1 MIRVTT
7 GTELLAGVSVSHSN
21 ASIEQIERV
30 AADSQR
36 AAVETLLDRPGV
48 SEAFVVQTCNR
59 AEAYVVTET
68 ESAGREAL
76 SAYLGGVDRAVV
88 EELDHEESLRHLMAV
103 ACGLESLV
111 LGEDQILGQ
120 LKDAY
125 EDARGIGAVGP
136 VLEDALL
143 KTMHVGERARTE
155 TAINE
160 GTLSLGSAAVRFAG
174 TKRDLEDATALVIG
188 AGEMARLAAEA
199 FDERIDRILVAN
211 RTIPNAERVATQLET
226 DASALGLDAL
236 DAALETADV
245 VVTATGSPDYVV
257 DTDDFED
264 IGETHVI
271 DIAQPRD
278 IPPTADELEGVS
290 VYDLDSIE
298 AVTDET
304 KAKRKRAARD
314 VEAMIDEEFDRLI
327 EQYKRKRADQVI
339 AAMYEGAERIKAREL
354 RTAISKLEAEKDVSE
369 AEREILE
376 ALADALVGQ
385 LLSAPT
391 ESLREAAENDDWSTI
406 RTALELFG
414 PAFELEP
421 SEPPATPDGPE
432 AISRALQERVP
443 PDVIDQLQTEDTAER

>member
-1 MIRVTT
+1 VTT
-7 GTELLAGVSVSHSN
+7 RTELVAGVSVSHSD
-21 ASIEQIERV
+21 ATVEQIERA

-36 AAVETLLDRPGV
+36 AAIEELLDRPDV
-48 SEAFVVQTCNR
+48 SEAFVLQTCNR

-68 ESAGREAL
+68 PDAGREAL
-76 SAYLGGVDRAVV
+76 SAYLGDVDPEIVRN
-88 EELDHEESLRHLMAV
+88 LDHEESFRHLMAV

-120 LKDAY
+120 LREAY
-125 EDARGIGAVGP
+125 EDARGVGAVGP
-136 VLEDALL
+136 VLDDAVL
-143 KTMHVGERARTE
+143 KALHVGERARSE

-160 GTLSLGSAAVRFAG
+160 GAVSLGSAAVRFADS
-174 TKRDLEDATALVIG
+174 KRDLEDATALVIG
-188 AGEMARLAAEA
+188 AGEMATLTANA
-199 FDERIDRILVAN
+199 FDERVDRIVIAN
-211 RTIPNAERVATQLET
+211 RTLPHAEHVVTQLET
-226 DASALGLDAL
+226 DASAVGLDAVS
-236 DAALETADV
+236 AAADEADV
-245 VVTATGSPDYVV
+245 VVSATGSGEYVV
-257 DTDDFED
+257 GPENFETV
-264 IGETHVI
+264 GQTCVI

-278 IPPTADELEGVS
+278 IPPAAAELDGVS
-290 VYDLDSIE
+290 VYDLDAIE

-304 KAKRKRAARD
+304 RANRRAAAET
-314 VEAMIDEEFDRLI
+314 VEAMIDEEFEHLM

-354 RTAISKLEAEKDVSE
+354 RTAVSKLESEGGVSA

-376 ALADALVGQ
+376 SLADALVGQ

-421 SEPPATPDGPE
+421 AEPPAAPDRPGSLPE
-432 AISRALQERVP
+432 GIRDRMPA
-443 PDVIDQLQTEDTAER
+443 DVVEQLQTEDE